1 MVLSVCVF
9 AQFPGMPGGASKA
22 TPNMGH
28 VYGKLVD
35 SLGKPVSDA
44 SVVLLQNKFDT
55 VSKKKKDVLLKAVIT
70 KGNGEFNFEE
80 LPMFGVLKMT
90 ISATGFKT
98 MEQAVSFMPA
108 MDPSKPKTAPPA
120 NAVAGMGAIPS
131 FDKDLG
137 NIKLFSDLKCLQ
149 V

>member
-1 MVLSVCVF
+1 MILSVGVF
-9 AQFPGMPGGASKA
+9 AQFPGMPGGASKS

-35 SLGKPVSDA
+35 SLGKPVADA
-44 SVVLLQNKFDT
+44 SVVLLQNKFDS

-80 LPMFGVLKMT
+80 LPMFGVLKMK

-98 MEQAVSFMPA
+98 MEQVVSFMPA
-108 MDPSKPKTAPPA
+108 MDPSKQKAAPPA
-120 NAVAGMGAIPS
+120 NAAAGMGAMPS
-131 FDKDLG
+131 
-137 NIKLFSDLKCLQ
+137 
-149 V
+149 